1 VSTYKDDLDMLCA
14 SEGFTALKAFAK
26 AQWGPTAFNAKVALV
41 IANSEHDPSVDVK
54 RELLQLTA
62 IQREVNLILSWPEA
76 ELKKIAER
84 TEREKQEPSMMRGG
98 R

>member
-1 VSTYKDDLDMLCA
+1 VSTYKDDLDMLLSA
-14 SEGFTALKAFAK
+14 AGFGLLKAFAK
-26 AQWGPTAFNAKVALV
+26 TQWGPTAFNAKVAQVL
-41 IANSEHDPSVDVK
+41 AKAESDPAVDVK

-62 IQREVNLILSWPEA
+62 IQREVNLILTWPEA

-84 TEREKQEPSMMRGG
+84 TEREQQEPSMMRGG